1 MGKGFIFF
9 YVRTFWSAAPVL
21 AILYGFTRF
30 EWCTHPAMCVW
41 LVVVVVCVC
50 DLGEVGVGGYV
61 CGCWGMGGGQ
71 VGHIAVIICIM
82 DFFFFFYPVCVF
94 IVISLNAFD
103 VTLMFFLHVA
113 K

>member
-1 MGKGFIFF
+1 
-9 YVRTFWSAAPVL
+9 
-21 AILYGFTRF
+21 
-30 EWCTHPAMCVW
+30 MCVW

-50 DLGEVGVGGYV
+50 KLGEVGVGGYV
-61 CGCWGMGGGQ
+61 CGCWGMGGGEGGQ